1 MVARVLGA
9 APVLADAI
17 IDQLAAPSDRATD
30 AGGLCSVRP
39 MCCFQC
45 VVQHLEQHFGQQACR
60 VDSTP
65 ELLLP
70 LLQLLG
76 CGQSTQCHVCHKRLS
91 IHMLHMSCV
100 MCFIL
105 EHHLHAVETP
115 FLPSTWFLS
124 LEF

>member
-30 AGGLCSVRP
+30 AGVLCSVRP
-39 MCCFQC
+39 MHCFQC
-45 VVQHLEQHFGQQACR
+45 VVQHLEQNFRQQAYC
-60 VDSTP
+60 VDSTS

-76 CGQSTQCHVCHKRLS
+76 CRQSTQCTLS
-91 IHMLHMSCV
+91 
-100 MCFIL
+100 
-105 EHHLHAVETP
+105 
-115 FLPSTWFLS
+115 
-124 LEF
+124 

>member
-30 AGGLCSVRP
+30 AGRLCSVRP
-39 MCCFQC
+39 LHCFQC
-45 VVQHLEQHFGQQACR
+45 MVQHLEQQIRQQADH

-65 ELLLP
+65 ELVLP

-76 CGQSTQCHVCHKRLS
+76 CGQTTCHVCYKRLS
-91 IHMLHMSCV
+91 IYMLLV
-100 MCFIL
+100 
-105 EHHLHAVETP
+105 
-115 FLPSTWFLS
+115 
-124 LEF
+124 